1 MARISVMKIREVKA
15 KSIITRSNLPGTD
28 YVINPYTGCIHSC
41 LYCYARFMK
50 RFTGHTESWGKFIDV
65 KINGPDLIPEKT
77 SKYEGKTIFM
87 SSVTDPYNPLERKY
101 KLTRRILEKLI
112 SLQPDLGIQT
122 KSDLVLRDID
132 LFRQFKNCQVGMT
145 ITTMDDTLR
154 KEIEPSTSPVQKR
167 IEALVKLKEAGIGTY
182 VFIGPIL
189 PFFTEWKEI
198 VLGTKNFA
206 DSYMFENLN
215 ITGTI
220 WSQVKNWLKKR
231 HPDLLREYERIY
243 FTKNN
248 YWDKVEEEIKKFCR
262 EQKVN
267 FKIYFHHGKEQ

>member
-50 RFTGHTESWGKFIDV
+50 RFSGHTESWGKFIGV
-65 KINGPDLIPEKT
+65 KINGPDLVPEGT
-77 SKYEGKTIFM
+77 LKYEGKTVFM

-112 SLQPDLGIQT
+112 PLQPDLGIQT

-132 LFRQFKNCQVGMT
+132 LLRQFKNCQVGMT
-145 ITTMDDTLR
+145 ITTMNDTLR
-154 KEIEPSTSPVQKR
+154 KEIEPFTSSVQKK
-167 IEALVKLKEAGIGTY
+167 IEALGKLKEAGINTY

-198 VLGTKNFA
+198 VCGTKNFA

-248 YWDKVEEEIKKFCR
+248 YWDKVEAEIKKFCR
-262 EQKVN
+262 EQKVD
-267 FKIYFHHGKEQ
+267 FKIYFHHGKAH

>member
-1 MARISVMKIREVKA
+1 MTKIREVKA
-15 KSIITRSNLPGTD
+15 KSIITRSNLPDTD

-65 KINGPDLIPEKT
+65 KINGPDLIPEGT

-87 SSVTDPYNPLERKY
+87 SSVTDAYNPLERKY

-112 SLQPDLGIQT
+112 PLQPDLGIQT

-132 LFRQFKNCQVGMT
+132 MLVQFKNCQVGMT
-145 ITTMDDTLR
+145 ITTMNDTLR
-154 KEIEPSTSPVQKR
+154 KEIEPSTSSIQKR
-167 IEALVKLKEAGIGTY
+167 IEALVKLKAAGISTY

-198 VLGTKNFA
+198 VYETKKFT

-215 ITGTI
+215 IAGTV
-220 WSQVKNWLKKR
+220 WGCVRSWLTSR
-231 HPDLLREYERIY
+231 HRNLLGEYERIY
-243 FTKNN
+243 FTKSG
-248 YWDKVEEEIKKFCR
+248 YWDNVEKDIEKFCR
-262 EQKVN
+262 EQKVD
-267 FKIYFHHGKEQ
+267 FKIYFHHGK